1 MKPKIAWL
9 GTGLMGTPMARH
21 LLAAGYPLTVWNR
34 TRDKAEALAADGAT
48 VADTPAEAVAG
59 AEVAIS
65 MLADGPTTR
74 AVLFEQGAADALA
87 AGVTVIDMASIPPG
101 MAREHAE
108 WLAGRGV
115 GHLDAPVS
123 GGTGGAE
130 SGTLTIMVGGEQAE
144 FERRKA
150 VFEPLGR
157 VTRVGPAGA
166 GQLAK
171 LANQAIVG
179 ITIGAVSEALL
190 LAAAGGADPA
200 AVREALSG
208 GFADSRILQVHG
220 QRMLDRDFRP
230 GGRVRTQ
237 VKDLDT
243 ILAAAEEYGLELPLS
258 RRVTELFTAL
268 RDASGADYDHSAL
281 LLYLEQLNPP
291 HRVGQGTDI
300 LPDETG

>member
-1 MKPKIAWL
+1 MKPKSAWPKIAWL
-9 GTGLMGTPMARH
+9 GTGLMGQPMARN
-21 LLAAGYPLTVWNR
+21 LLQQGYSLTAWNR
-34 TRDKAEALAADGAT
+34 TRARAEALLPDGAT

-59 AEVAIS
+59 AEVVIS

-74 AVLFEQGAADALA
+74 AVLFEQGVADALA
-87 AGVTVIDMASIPPG
+87 AGSVVIDMASIPPA
-101 MAREHAE
+101 MAREHAA
-108 WLAGRGV
+108 WLAERGI

-123 GGTGGAE
+123 GGTVGAE
-130 SGTLTIMVGGEQAE
+130 EGTLTIMVGGEADE

-150 VFEPLGR
+150 IFAPLGR

-220 QRMLDRDFRP
+220 RRMLERDFRP

-237 VKDLDT
+237 VKDQET
-243 ILAAAEEYGLELPLS
+243 ILAAAAEYGLELPLS

-268 RDASGADYDHSAL
+268 RDSGGADFDHSAL
-281 LLYLEQLNPP
+281 LLYLERINAP
-291 HRVGQGTDI
+291 HRLDRGA
-300 LPDETG
+300 E